1 MTEEFQKVKPT
12 TYPLG
17 DGDYVTFVK
26 TANGYHF
33 WAEISGDH
41 TQMEVKEES
50 EIANKLA
57 EYCTNQNTDHTKKA
71 MKHEAVALRIK
82 EGGLEK
88 TSKDLGEK
96 K

>member
-1 MTEEFQKVKPT
+1 
-12 TYPLG
+12 
-17 DGDYVTFVK
+17 
-26 TANGYHF
+26 
-33 WAEISGDH
+33 
-41 TQMEVKEES
+41 MEVKEES